1 MLHQSSGGAVGNIQ
15 DAEISMREWNKIN
28 NTLFELLGGY
38 CGKDSEIVKNDA
50 SRDLWLDSSEA
61 LEYGIIDEIV
71 VSKKKGS

>member
-38 CGKDSEIVKNDA
+38 CGKDPEIVKNDA